1 MNNLK
6 IIFES
11 MEGEVLHEENLGP
24 QVAGLVGFQWK
35 DLPKDMID
43 SKKQI
48 MIKAFTGNQGDADQL
63 STKVFA
69 KVEGTSKTDN
79 GYMLEVEDYGSVDPS
94 QVVRFKN

>member
-1 MNNLK
+1 
-6 IIFES
+6 
-11 MEGEVLHEENLGP
+11 
-24 QVAGLVGFQWK
+24 
-35 DLPKDMID
+35 MIE

-48 MIKAFTGNQGDADQL
+48 KIKAFTGNQGDADQL
-63 STKVFA
+63 STQVFA